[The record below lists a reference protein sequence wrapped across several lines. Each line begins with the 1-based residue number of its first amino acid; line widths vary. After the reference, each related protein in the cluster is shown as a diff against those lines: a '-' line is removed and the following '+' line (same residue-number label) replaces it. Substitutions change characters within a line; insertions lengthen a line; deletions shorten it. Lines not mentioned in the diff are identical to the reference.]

1 MGPHSGGRNGGI
13 AALATGL
20 SFKASGQLGL
30 TASKRFWDVGYQVN
44 IPAGNADHTDSGA
57 GLMTGLMMTGFKAM
71 AQH

>member
-1 MGPHSGGRNGGI
+1 
-13 AALATGL
+13 
-20 SFKASGQLGL
+20 L
-30 TASKRFWDVGYQVN
+30 TESKRFWDVGYQVN